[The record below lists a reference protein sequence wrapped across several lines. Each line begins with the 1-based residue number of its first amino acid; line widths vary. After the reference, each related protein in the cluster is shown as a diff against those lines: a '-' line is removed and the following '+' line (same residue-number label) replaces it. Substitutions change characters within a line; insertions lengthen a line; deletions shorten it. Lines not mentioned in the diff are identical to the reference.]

1 MSVICLLMDYC
12 IVKCIRSDPHFD
24 TLLCSSNAGKKQFL
38 YSDLRQ
44 VKQNK
49 RLISF
54 TFISSCLC
62 GLGAWTSVETCSCW
76 IEPRLCAFVSKTLP
90 NENLWMR
97 FSHLQ
102 FICSRQKSVGEF
114 YELWF
119 RFFSH
124 RDKSKWTDRYI
135 ITTNHMRA
143 FTLLISQMCLR
154 QEQKKT

>member
-12 IVKCIRSDPHFD
+12 SVKCIRSDPHFD
-24 TLLCSSNAGKKQFL
+24 TFLCSSNAGKKQFL

-54 TFISSCLC
+54 TFIFIPLWPRGREQVLRPAAV
-62 GLGAWTSVETCSCW
+62 GLNLVCVLSF
-76 IEPRLCAFVSKTLP
+76 PKTLP

-135 ITTNHMRA
+135 ITTNHRRA